1 MQGRAAGGRVNVD
14 LRQRVTEVGIA
25 CPRGLARVD
34 GLAAGIAGVIDA
46 AVLADSVPA
55 GVIAET
61 DHFRVAGSIGAGHL
75 LQLAAMLPTVAPCA
89 VVGQV
94 TDGIGGQCL
103 SVVAGEQILP
113 CAVAVAVGD
122 GIQRR
127 AQRARGVGILRL
139 AEDVAAVV
147 VGVDP
152 RLARRLIVLAGQLV
166 EAVVDVAGGVG
177 AVGDGGDVPTTV
189 VGVGIGR
196 AADCPLVNLRAGGG
210 RSGILVRDAG
220 ADNSAAAALGRN
232 AGHAAVDIVGI
243 VGALAV
249 CCRLLQPVVVVVGVA
264 GGVAGAVQ
272 RLGLRGQVVLVVI
285 APLNCVAVVAS
296 CLLVAHQAILEIVGV
311 LGLAPGD
318 VVGQDAQI
326 AVVVV
331 GVLDSLGVVLVA
343 DGGRAP
349 VAVVAVGDVVTIAVV
364 GACQPMT
371 GVVGV
376 GVADQ
381 RAAADLDAVHK
392 VKCAVGERIL
402 RAGSAGD
409 GGQQVAVVGVVHRG
423 AALGHAGGAVT
434 AVVAVIGAGS
444 GRFAGCLRPI
454 QNAGLRVVAISG
466 DLPQRIRNGSQ
477 LIAVRSVRRRGRDL
491 FRTAANGDLGVVA
504 VAVIGE
510 VGHHTLGA
518 GGGQYVVI
526 VVVGVGLA
534 GAGRQRHFREIVAAV
549 FVGSGLFLQV
559 GDAGYI
565 TAAVIDVAV
574 AELLL
579 EQLDP
584 IKVYLIY
591 VVAVK

>member
-1 MQGRAAGGRVNVD
+1 M
-14 LRQRVTEVGIA
+14 
-25 CPRGLARVD
+25 
-34 GLAAGIAGVIDA
+34 
-46 AVLADSVPA
+46 
-55 GVIAET
+55 
-61 DHFRVAGSIGAGHL
+61 
-75 LQLAAMLPTVAPCA
+75 
-89 VVGQV
+89 
-94 TDGIGGQCL
+94 
-103 SVVAGEQILP
+103 
-113 CAVAVAVGD
+113 
-122 GIQRR
+122 
-127 AQRARGVGILRL
+127 
-139 AEDVAAVV
+139 
-147 VGVDP
+147 
-152 RLARRLIVLAGQLV
+152 
-166 EAVVDVAGGVG
+166 
-177 AVGDGGDVPTTV
+177 
-189 VGVGIGR
+189 
-196 AADCPLVNLRAGGG
+196 
-210 RSGILVRDAG
+210 
-220 ADNSAAAALGRN
+220 
-232 AGHAAVDIVGI
+232 
-243 VGALAV
+243 
-249 CCRLLQPVVVVVGVA
+249 
-264 GGVAGAVQ
+264 
-272 RLGLRGQVVLVVI
+272 
-285 APLNCVAVVAS
+285 
-296 CLLVAHQAILEIVGV
+296 EIVEIFC
-311 LGLAPGD
+311 LAPGD
-318 VVGQDAQI
+318 VVGQNAQI

-392 VKCAVGERIL
+392 VKCAVGERIV

-409 GGQQVAVVGVVHRG
+409 GGQQIAVVGVVHRG

-444 GRFAGCLRPI
+444 SRFAGGLRPI

-477 LIAVRSVRRRGRDL
+477 LIAVCGICRGGGDL
-491 FRTAANGDLGVVA
+491 FRAAASDSDLRIVA
-504 VAVIGE
+504 IAVIGE

-518 GGGQYVVI
+518 GGGQHVVI
-526 VVVGVGLA
+526 AVVGVGLA

-549 FVGSGLFLQV
+549 FVGGGLFLQV

-565 TAAVIDVAV
+565 AVAVIDVAV